1 MATTSSGRRAT
12 RRVPAHTEAMSDN
25 GKSDIP
31 NEDPRDSAEPTDD
44 PKHQKQDHE
53 TEGDVDDPDAPA
65 PFSGPYS

>member
-1 MATTSSGRRAT
+1 
-12 RRVPAHTEAMSDN
+12 MSTN

-31 NEDPRDSAEPTDD
+31 SEDPRDSAEPTDD